1 MNRASGII
9 NISTLSSLM
18 QKWLTP
24 RLHRLHAKYPEL
36 RVDWHTAR
44 EAVDFARSDF
54 HAAVRLGEAA
64 TPGLDY
70 DKLMDEWLVVVASP
84 KLFKKFG
91 SLDDRESFEGIPMLQ
106 ARDEPWAKFEKS
118 AAPTP
123 WPAGPTIIDD
133 SVSVISAV
141 IEGLGYAP
149 ARWSIAANDLDNGN
163 LVLAS
168 KTIVPSRF
176 SYWFVCPPSY
186 SEMPMVL
193 ALRQWHARV
202 QHDVGAH
209 HAADRARGADHRNAG
224 VRLREDLERR
234 GRNSAEKIEGHE
246 AHVAHRVLDVVPEDP
261 QEPHVADQV
270 EPAAVHEHRGDHGV
284 PGAAVAAQRA
294 DRIRRQ
300 RKARPCGCGV
310 QQIGRHQP
318 KLADRRRQRRLRT
331 ETLDQRPDEGV
342 DRDQAVGGVRR
353 REVRIVIPDR
363 EHAPIVMKCRATG
376 SQSLCRALEGRKAAT
391 RLTGN
396 DCEPVARHSV
406 GRLTTRAAKP

>member
-1 MNRASGII
+1 MPASAYGRLPLNALRVFEAVATRLSFSEAADALNVTPAAVSQQIKALEEYLQIPVLRRSGRKVELTPEGAKLLPGVQSGLDSLVAILRETRMQRASGII

-24 RLHRLHAKYPEL
+24 RLYRLHAKFPEL
-36 RVDWHTAR
+36 RVDWHTGR

-64 TPGLDY
+64 TPGLEY

-149 ARWSIAANDLDNGN
+149 ARWSIAAHDLENGN

-176 SYWFVCPPSY
+176 SYWFVCPASY

-193 ALRQWHARV
+193 ALRQW
-202 QHDVGAH
+202 
-209 HAADRARGADHRNAG
+209 
-224 VRLREDLERR
+224 LRE
-234 GRNSAEKIEGHE
+234 E
-246 AHVAHRVLDVVPEDP
+246 AALF
-261 QEPHVADQV
+261 
-270 EPAAVHEHRGDHGV
+270 
-284 PGAAVAAQRA
+284 
-294 DRIRRQ
+294 
-300 RKARPCGCGV
+300 
-310 QQIGRHQP
+310 P
-318 KLADRRRQRRLRT
+318 K
-331 ETLDQRPDEGV
+331 PDEWLS
-342 DRDQAVGGVRR
+342 RR
-353 REVRIVIPDR
+353 YR
-363 EHAPIVMKCRATG
+363 
-376 SQSLCRALEGRKAAT
+376 
-391 RLTGN
+391 
-396 DCEPVARHSV
+396 
-406 GRLTTRAAKP
+406 